1 MKNQKTLHVVL
12 AFLIMSFF
20 AVSCTD
26 WVEQVDPLISR
37 VEDQSFDNEDSIPF
51 VLRGVKA
58 ALGNSTTA
66 ASGASGGGLGQLLW
80 RIAGFSDEM
89 NHDYQIKQGGVAP
102 DHVQFV
108 QDQPVNFD
116 FYRGDWNLYHQ
127 IRFVADDLVER
138 VGRIG
143 SFNDDALWQE
153 ALWWGYMVGG
163 LMRLYLAHN
172 WGWDQNGNTP
182 GAVISTADETGDL
195 QSSSEITA
203 LAIEK
208 FNAALKV
215 NPGVTE
221 GIDEGSHDRLI
232 HSFMARAY
240 LFDGQY
246 DKAKTEAGLG
256 LVEVANQ
263 NERLPLW
270 ERRRTPEFAGDFVLG
285 YVQDKYT
292 ERGNNVEIIDWR
304 ENQLILAE
312 VAIRDLDIAT
322 AVGHINNVRD
332 YHGLTLTTE
341 ADLNNFSETKGGAS
355 TADAVLY
362 PRAVGNLVTGALGYL
377 IEERD
382 KTLWMKGTR
391 MIDQKRFDL
400 WYLEVFTW
408 SYQPIPTN
416 ESKVNPN
423 LKDRARDL

>member
-256 LVEVANQ
+256 LVE
-263 NERLPLW
+263 
-270 ERRRTPEFAGDFVLG
+270 GDSPFSVFMTAL
-285 YVQDKYT
+285 Y
-292 ERGNNVEIIDWR
+292 
-304 ENQLILAE
+304 EN
-312 VAIRDLDIAT
+312 
-322 AVGHINNVRD
+322 
-332 YHGLTLTTE
+332 
-341 ADLNNFSETKGGAS
+341 
-355 TADAVLY
+355 
-362 PRAVGNLVTGALGYL
+362 
-377 IEERD
+377 
-382 KTLWMKGTR
+382 
-391 MIDQKRFDL
+391 RF
-400 WYLEVFTW
+400 
-408 SYQPIPTN
+408 
-416 ESKVNPN
+416 
-423 LKDRARDL
+423 

>member
-1 MKNQKTLHVVL
+1 MHPR
-12 AFLIMSFF
+12 F
-20 AVSCTD
+20 AEYVRR
-26 WVEQVDPLISR
+26 DP
-37 VEDQSFDNEDSIPF
+37 
-51 VLRGVKA
+51 
-58 ALGNSTTA
+58 
-66 ASGASGGGLGQLLW
+66 
-80 RIAGFSDEM
+80 DEG
-89 NHDYQIKQGGVAP
+89 I
-102 DHVQFV
+102 
-108 QDQPVNFD
+108 
-116 FYRGDWNLYHQ
+116 
-127 IRFVADDLVER
+127 
-138 VGRIG
+138 
-143 SFNDDALWQE
+143 
-153 ALWWGYMVGG
+153 
-163 LMRLYLAHN
+163 
-172 WGWDQNGNTP
+172 
-182 GAVISTADETGDL
+182 VISELL
-195 QSSSEITA
+195 QED
-203 LAIEK
+203 
-208 FNAALKV
+208 
-215 NPGVTE
+215 
-221 GIDEGSHDRLI
+221 IDEEQTRRDLSLADIIKNSLGYEGNAGQRG
-232 HSFMARAY
+232 HSATKLPRASI
-240 LFDGQY
+240 
-246 DKAKTEAGLG
+246 
-256 LVEVANQ
+256 ANQ

-292 ERGNNVEIIDWR
+292 ERDNNVEIIDWR

-332 YHGLTLTTE
+332 YHSLTLTTE

-391 MIDQKRFDL
+391 MVDQKRFDL